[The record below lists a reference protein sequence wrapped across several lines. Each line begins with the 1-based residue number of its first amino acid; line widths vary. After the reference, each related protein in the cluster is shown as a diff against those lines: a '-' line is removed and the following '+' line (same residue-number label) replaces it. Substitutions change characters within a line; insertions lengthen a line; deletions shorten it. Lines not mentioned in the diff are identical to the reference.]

1 MILKELLDGI
11 EVLDLKGSLDI
22 EIGAVETDSRRC
34 SAGSLFIAIGGNAA
48 DGHKFIGKAV
58 ENGAVAVLYE
68 NSGAFEMPAAGNI
81 TFVKVP
87 ASRRALSKIA
97 ANLYGNP
104 SAKMNL
110 VGVTG
115 TNGKTTTATLLYRL
129 FTALGYNCGLIS
141 TIANYVGDKCY
152 HTEHTTPDPLEL
164 NRLMA
169 EMVQQGCAYCFM
181 EVSSHAISQ
190 DRTADLVFKG
200 GIFSNLTH
208 DHLDYHKTFENYR
221 DCKKAFFDN
230 LPENAFALVNKDD
243 RNGLFMI
250 QNCNAHCYTY
260 SCTKMA
266 DFRCRL
272 VEETLDGMQ
281 LTIDGTS
288 VWTRFIGAHNAYNL
302 LAIYST
308 AILLGADKDETL
320 TILSGLNAVAG
331 RLEYLRGGQDLTAV
345 VDYAHTPDA
354 LENVLKTLRE
364 AAKDHYLICV
374 FGCGGDRDRTKRPE
388 MGQIAVKYADRVIV
402 TSDNPRTEKPEDI
415 IADIKAGL
423 DAAMR
428 AKTVF
433 ITDRAEAIRSALMFA
448 PEGAVVLVAGKGH
461 EDYQIIG
468 TTKYHF
474 DDKEVIAQVFGSM
487 KENQ

>member
-1 MILKELLDGI
+1 MILKELLEGI
-11 EVLDLKGSLDI
+11 DILDLKGSLDI
-22 EIGAVETDSRRC
+22 TVEAVETDSRKC
-34 SAGSLFIAIGGNAA
+34 GKGSLFVAIGGNAA
-48 DGHKFIGKAV
+48 DGHKFIGSAV
-58 ENGAVAVLYE
+58 AGGAVAVVYE
-68 NSGAFEMPAAGNI
+68 DERAFDMAEAGDA
-81 TFVKVP
+81 TCVKV
-87 ASRRALSKIA
+87 AGSRRALSRIA
-97 ANLYGNP
+97 ANLYDNP

-141 TIANYVGDKCY
+141 TIANYVGEKCY

-169 EMVQQGCAYCFM
+169 EMVSSGCAYCFM

-230 LPENAFALVNKDD
+230 LPSDAFALVNKDD

-250 QNCNAHCYTY
+250 QNCKAKCHTY
-260 SCTKMA
+260 SCTRMA

-281 LTIDGTS
+281 LTIDGTDI
-288 VWTRFIGAHNAYNL
+288 WTRFIGAHNAYNL
-302 LAIYST
+302 LSIYSA

-320 TILSGLNAVAG
+320 TILSGLSAVAG

-354 LENVLKTLRE
+354 LENVLKTLKE
-364 AAKDHYLICV
+364 AAKDNYLICV

-388 MGQIAVKYADRVIV
+388 MGQIAAKYADRVVV
-402 TSDNPRTEKPEDI
+402 TSDNPRTENPEDI

-423 DAAMR
+423 DAHMR

-433 ITDRAEAIRSALMFA
+433 ITDRAEAIRSALVFA

-468 TTKYHF
+468 TVKHHF
-474 DDKEVIAQVFGSM
+474 DDKEVISQVFESM
-487 KENQ
+487 KENR